1 MNTVSTRE
9 LFRSLCIA
17 LVVLLALATLARA
30 EDKAVPADQPPAA
43 ADQPA
48 PAVAPAQDGKSELR
62 RLDAAPDAKPDEA
75 SMASDQNKDADEN
88 KPADPAK
95 KKKRSRMTD
104 GWDARSR
111 NNEVVSVGHDSHLA
125 KGEKADA
132 VVSVFG
138 SSTAEGDVSDAV
150 VSVLGNTRATGM
162 VGDTAVAVL
171 GNTYVNGH
179 VHGEV
184 VAVGGDVE
192 LGPNAVV
199 DGEIVSVGGTVLK
212 DPSAVT
218 NGEVHIVSIGGGLSH
233 MDGLKAWLY
242 ECALRGRLLGFGPNL
257 AWAWLVALG
266 FLGFYILLALLF
278 RDGVEKCEQTFES
291 RPGYSILTALLS
303 VLTAPI
309 VTVLLAITGVG
320 LIIVPFLVAGIVFA
334 TLFGKAVMLAWLGRR
349 FIRILGPVHPA
360 LAVLVGGVVV
370 LMLYLV
376 PVLGIIIF
384 QLLGWV
390 GMGVVIYTLI
400 QGMKREKI
408 PAVGVLPVPMAATSV
423 PPVMAASAAAAPM
436 VADPLPAVPLA
447 PPLISTV
454 PLVAS
459 TPAALS
465 AALLTR
471 AGFWHRLAALLID
484 VILVGVIISVGGRHG
499 GLVLPGLAA
508 YGAVMW
514 KLKGTTIGGIICGL
528 QVVRLDGRPIDWPT
542 AIVRAL
548 ACFLSLAICFLG
560 FIWVAFDPDKQSWH
574 DKIAGTVV
582 VKAPKGTA
590 LV

>member
-1 MNTVSTRE
+1 MKTVSTRE
-9 LFRSLCIA
+9 LFRSLCVA

-30 EDKAVPADQPPAA
+30 ED
-43 ADQPA
+43 QPA
-48 PAVAPAQDGKSELR
+48 PAAAPAPDGKSELR
-62 RLDAAPDAKPDEA
+62 RLDTAPAAKPDDA
-75 SMASDQNKDADEN
+75 SVATDEQDKDADEA
-88 KPADPAK
+88 KPAAPAK
-95 KKKRSRMTD
+95 KTTRGNR
-104 GWDARSR
+104 RR
-111 NNEVVSVGHDSHLA
+111 NNDLISIGHDSHLP
-125 KGEKADA
+125 KGETADE

-138 SSTAEGDVSDAV
+138 SSTADGDVSDAV
-150 VSVLGNTRATGM
+150 VSILGNTRAMGS

-199 DGEIVSVGGTVLK
+199 DGEIVAVGGMVHK
-212 DPSAVT
+212 DPAAVT
-218 NGEVHIVSIGGGLSH
+218 NGEVHNVSIGGGLAH
-233 MDGLKAWLY
+233 LDGLKAWLY
-242 ECALRGRLLGFGPNL
+242 QCALRGRLLALGPNL
-257 AWAWLVALG
+257 AWAWWVALG

-278 RDGVEKCEQTFES
+278 RDGVEKCEQTFEL

-303 VLTAPI
+303 VLIAPI
-309 VTVLLAITGVG
+309 VTVLLAVTGVG
-320 LIIVPFLVAGIVFA
+320 LIIVPFLVAGGIFA

-349 FIRILGPVHPA
+349 FTKILGPVHPA
-360 LAVLVGGVVV
+360 LAVLIGGVVV
-370 LMLYLV
+370 LVLYVV
-376 PVLGIIIF
+376 PVLGIIVF
-384 QLLGWV
+384 KLLGWL

-408 PAVGVLPVPMAATSV
+408 PAVGVLPVPMAANPV
-423 PPVMAASAAAAPM
+423 PPVMADSTAAAPM
-436 VADPLPAVPLA
+436 VAEPLPAVPLA
-447 PPLISTV
+447 PPVI
-454 PLVAS
+454 PVAP
-459 TPAALS
+459 TPPAPPALS
-465 AALLTR
+465 SALLPR

-484 VILVGVIISVGGRHG
+484 VILVGVIVSVGGRHG
-499 GLVLPGLAA
+499 GLVLPSLAA

-514 KLKGTTIGGIICGL
+514 KIKGTTIGGIICGL

-560 FIWVAFDPDKQSWH
+560 FIWVVFDAEKQSWH

-582 VKAPKGTA
+582 VKSPKGTA